1 MSSSDAVTLGEIADR
16 LAMLEVACS
25 RCERRGRLSV
35 AKLIERPSQS
45 AARRYS
51 LHPSHRPATT
61 PFAR

>member
-35 AKLIERPSQS
+35 A
-45 AARRYS
+45 
-51 LHPSHRPATT
+51 
-61 PFAR
+61 